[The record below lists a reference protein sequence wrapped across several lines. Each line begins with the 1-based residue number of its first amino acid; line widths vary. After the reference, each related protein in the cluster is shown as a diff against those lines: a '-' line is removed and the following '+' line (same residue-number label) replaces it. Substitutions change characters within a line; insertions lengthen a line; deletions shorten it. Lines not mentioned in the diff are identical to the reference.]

1 MTIGCVLILNS
12 RGDIL
17 CSRNYRDLYNVRTVG
32 EPFRTQVIMTKLS
45 DRSPVHNI
53 GGVSYMF
60 TRNDNVWFVCCT
72 KQNSNAALVFQF
84 MNKTIE
90 IFKRYFGEFNEETV
104 RDNHVTILELLDEVL
119 DYGYPQI
126 TETDILQLYITNAGM
141 KAEAIRG
148 TSESNKQ
155 LSDKVTGIIGW
166 RKEGIKHKKN
176 EVFIDVVEEVNVLI
190 ASNGNVLQRDVSGRI
205 DMKSFLS
212 GMPECKFGL
221 NDRLMVQAEA
231 SKSNKHN
238 QIDLEDTTFHQCVRL
253 GKFESNR
260 SISFVPPDGSF
271 QLMKYRTT
279 ENVSPPFRLTHPHYA
294 QRGKTRIEIQFKLKG
309 VFAGRLNATGVVV
322 KVPCPK
328 NTASCKIIVGAGKA
342 KYEPEHQAILW
353 RIKKFPG
360 GSEVAFNA
368 DVQLVQA
375 THDGKQWSKPP
386 ISLQFQVPMLTTS
399 GLHVRF
405 LKVHEPKLQYQAVK
419 WVRYISKA
427 GQYEC
432 RI

>member
-1 MTIGCVLILNS
+1 MPIGCVLILNS

-17 CSRNYRDLYNVRTVG
+17 CSRNYRDHFNVRALG
-32 EPFRTQVIMTKLS
+32 DPFRTQVIMTKLA
-45 DRSPVHNI
+45 DRCPVHQL
-53 GGVSYMF
+53 GGVSYLF
-60 TRNDNVWFVCCT
+60 TRHENVWFVCCT

-84 MNKTIE
+84 INKMID
-90 IFKRYFGEFNEETV
+90 IFKCYFGEFNEEAV
-104 RDNHVTILELLDEVL
+104 KDNHVTVLELIDECL

-126 TETDILQLYITNAGM
+126 TEKDILQLYITNAGM
-141 KAEAIRG
+141 KAEALKSG
-148 TSESNKQ
+148 ESNKQ

-166 RKEGIKHKKN
+166 RKEGIRHKKN

-190 ASNGNVLQRDVSGRI
+190 AQNGNVLQRDVSGRI
-205 DMKSFLS
+205 EMKSFLS

-221 NDRLMVQAEA
+221 NDKLMLQGE
-231 SKSNKHN
+231 SKKPN

-279 ENVSPPFRLTHPHYA
+279 ENVNPPFRLNHPHYIM
-294 QRGKTRIEIQFKLKG
+294 QGKTRIEIQFKLKG
-309 VFAGRLNATGVVV
+309 VFASRLNGTGVVV
-322 KVPCPK
+322 KIPCPK
-328 NTASCKIIVGAGKA
+328 NTASCKITVGAGKA
-342 KYEPEHQAILW
+342 KYEPEHSAILW
-353 RIKKFPG
+353 RIKRFPG
-360 GSEVAFNA
+360 GSEVAFSA

-375 THDGKQWSKPP
+375 TSEVRQWSKPP

-405 LKVHEPKLQYQAVK
+405 LKVHEPKMPYQAVK